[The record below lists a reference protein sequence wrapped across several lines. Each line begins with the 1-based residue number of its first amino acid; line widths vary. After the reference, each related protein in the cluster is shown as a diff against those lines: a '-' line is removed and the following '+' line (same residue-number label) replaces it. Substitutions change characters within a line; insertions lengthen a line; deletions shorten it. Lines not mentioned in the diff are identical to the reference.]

1 MKKHHLIL
9 RRKLLDCCYFSSCRF
24 SIESGHNNRS
34 SRRHSL
40 DSQMSFHVSDAERL
54 AALHTAA
61 RFGRRKR
68 RDWFSLRRGRRV
80 NAWDRRGSNTS
91 DDSNL
96 GSMVS
101 TSGLTDLLCMLCK
114 ETELVTFSPLQDSL
128 LFNYSFLGTLLHQP
142 RKDQVTFLFSLTFV
156 CILACNFHKYLDTGK
171 R

>member
-1 MKKHHLIL
+1 MYKTLTYSQHL
-9 RRKLLDCCYFSSCRF
+9 SCRF
-24 SIESGHNNRS
+24 SLESGCNNRS

-68 RDWFSLRRGRRV
+68 RDWFSLKRGRRM

-101 TSGLTDLLCMLCK
+101 GFGVDY
-114 ETELVTFSPLQDSL
+114 EYLVL
-128 LFNYSFLGTLLHQP
+128 
-142 RKDQVTFLFSLTFV
+142 
-156 CILACNFHKYLDTGK
+156 
-171 R
+171 